1 MEMKIFEFRQI
12 FKTFE
17 NNSTKIYKDIFEKL
31 KIFLKT
37 RLGEYLDSIKRNN
50 RGRKRTV
57 DLERVLTCLFFI
69 ADNGMKMSYIKE
81 YFGMSRS
88 T

>member
-1 MEMKIFEFRQI
+1 MM
-12 FKTFE
+12 
-17 NNSTKIYKDIFEKL
+17 
-31 KIFLKT
+31 KT
-37 RLGEYLDSIKRNN
+37 RNHKNMFDILNEQNSLKPYLIQEIALFLDSMKMSM
-50 RGRKRTV
+50 RGRKRQI
-57 DLERVLTCLFFI
+57 DWERFFTCLFFI